1 MKDWMKPTRI
11 EWVSYVTIMP
21 VLATVL
27 NLLLFGNRVWHDRDI
42 WIYSFPV
49 VVVQGLASWYLH
61 ILAMHWLRVV
71 FPDIRQTVRRLVILA
86 ITHIVL
92 TTLTFAMLF
101 FAYDATGFLG
111 YELDPGQLKISVL
124 VAIALTMVATTSWEA
139 DYTFKRWKESV
150 AEKQIVQQLTIQ
162 HEFETLKGQVN
173 PHFLFNCFNTLSS
186 LITEDPERA
195 EVFLNELSKVY
206 RYLLRNNES
215 GLSTLQNELKFIQ
228 SYFQL
233 LKTRHGDAVQFQVEV
248 DKRYESYLLP
258 SLSLQLL
265 VENAVKHNVLSRN
278 KPLAIDIFTMAGN
291 KLAVNNNLQRR
302 TVKGPSNRIGLDN
315 IRAKYELLEQ
325 PGFQVLEDARNF
337 TVILPLIWDNREE
350 QYSSFAPFNGENP
363 NTDTKKM

>member
-1 MKDWMKPTRI
+1 MKAWMKPTRI
-11 EWVSYVTIMP
+11 EWVSYLTLMP
-21 VLATVL
+21 VLALVL
-27 NLLLFGNRVWHDRDI
+27 NLLLFGNRVWYDKNI
-42 WIYSFPV
+42 WIYSMPIV
-49 VVVQGLASWYLH
+49 ILQGLASWYLH

-71 FPDIRQTVRRLVILA
+71 FPDIRQTVRRLAILA
-86 ITHIVL
+86 ITHICL
-92 TTLTFAMLF
+92 TSLTFATLF
-101 FAYDATGFLG
+101 YCYDLTGLLG
-111 YELDPGQLKISVL
+111 YQLDMSQFRISIL

-139 DYTFKRWKESV
+139 DYTFKKWRDSV

-186 LITEDPERA
+186 LIGEDPARA
-195 EVFLNELSKVY
+195 EAFLNELSKVY

-215 GLSTLQNELKFIQ
+215 GLSTLANELKFIQ

-278 KPLAIDIFTMAGN
+278 KPLVIDIFTMAGN

-302 TVKGPSNRIGLDN
+302 TVKGPSNRIGLEN
-315 IRAKYELLEQ
+315 IRSKYELLDVQ
-325 PGFQVLEDARNF
+325 GFQVLEDSKNF
-337 TVILPLIWDNREE
+337 TVILPLIWDNRENE
-350 QYSSFAPFNGENP
+350 SLSLTQKNTENL
-363 NTDTKKM
+363 NS

>member
-1 MKDWMKPTRI
+1 MKAWMKPNKV
-11 EWVSYVTIMP
+11 EWLTYITGMP
-21 VLATVL
+21 ILSLVL
-27 NLLLFGNRVWHDRDI
+27 NVLLYGNRVWHDKDV
-42 WIYSFPV
+42 WIYSFPLVIAQGV
-49 VVVQGLASWYLH
+49 VSWYLH
-61 ILAMHWLRVV
+61 VLVMHWLRIV
-71 FPDIRQTVRRLVILA
+71 FPAIKQTVKRLVILA
-86 ITHIVL
+86 ISHICL
-92 TTLTFAMLF
+92 TSLTFAMLF
-101 FAYDATGFLG
+101 YSYDATGFLG
-111 YELDPGQLKISVL
+111 YELDTDQFRISIL

-139 DYTFKRWKESV
+139 DYTFKRWKETV

-186 LITEDPERA
+186 LIGEDPARA
-195 EVFLNELSKVY
+195 EIFLNELSKVY

-215 GLSTLQNELKFIQ
+215 GLSTLQNELRFIQ

-278 KPLAIDIFTMAGN
+278 KPLVIDIFTMAGN
-291 KLAVNNNLQRR
+291 KLAINNNLQRR
-302 TVKGPSNRIGLDN
+302 TVKGPSNKIGLDN
-315 IRAKYELLEQ
+315 MRSKYELLDQ

-337 TVILPLIWDNREE
+337 TVILPLIWDNRENE
-350 QYSSFAPFNGENP
+350 ALAVSPRNTENL
-363 NTDTKKM
+363 NTNYQ

>member
-1 MKDWMKPTRI
+1 MKAWMKPTRI
-11 EWVSYVTIMP
+11 EWVSYLTLMP
-21 VLATVL
+21 VLALVL
-27 NLLLFGNRVWHDRDI
+27 NLLLFGNRVWYDKNI
-42 WIYSFPV
+42 WIYSMPIV
-49 VVVQGLASWYLH
+49 ILQGLASWYLH

-71 FPDIRQTVRRLVILA
+71 FPDIRQTVRRLAILA
-86 ITHIVL
+86 ITHICL
-92 TTLTFAMLF
+92 TSLTFATLF
-101 FAYDATGFLG
+101 YCYDLTGFLG
-111 YELDPGQLKISVL
+111 YQLDMSQFRISIL

-139 DYTFKRWKESV
+139 DYTFKKWRDSV

-186 LITEDPERA
+186 LIGEDPARA
-195 EVFLNELSKVY
+195 EAFLNELSKVY

-215 GLSTLQNELKFIQ
+215 GLSTLANELKFIQ

-278 KPLAIDIFTMAGN
+278 KPLVIDIFTMAGN

-302 TVKGPSNRIGLDN
+302 TVKGPSNRIGLEN
-315 IRAKYELLEQ
+315 IRSKYELLDVQ
-325 PGFQVLEDARNF
+325 GFQVLEDSKNF
-337 TVILPLIWDNREE
+337 TVILPLIWDNRENE
-350 QYSSFAPFNGENP
+350 SLSLTQKNTENL
-363 NTDTKKM
+363 NS

>member
-1 MKDWMKPTRI
+1 MKAWMKPNKI
-11 EWVSYVTIMP
+11 EWISYFAGMP
-21 VLATVL
+21 VIALVL
-27 NLLLFGNRVWHDRDI
+27 NLLFFGSRVWHDADI
-42 WIYSFPV
+42 WTYSMPLV
-49 VVVQGLASWYLH
+49 IAQGIVSWYLH
-61 ILAMHWLRVV
+61 VLTMHWLRVV
-71 FPDIRQTVRRLVILA
+71 FPDIRQTVRRLILLG
-86 ITHIVL
+86 ITHIL
-92 TTLTFAMLF
+92 LISLTFAMLF
-101 FAYDATGFLG
+101 YAYDATGFLG
-111 YELDPGQLKISVL
+111 YEFETYQFRNSLL
-124 VAIALTMVATTSWEA
+124 VGIALTMIATTTWEA
-139 DYTFKRWKESV
+139 DYTFKKWKDSV

-186 LITEDPERA
+186 LIGEDPQRA
-195 EVFLNELSKVY
+195 ETFLNELSKVY

-215 GLSTLQNELKFIQ
+215 GLSTLQNELRFIQ

-278 KPLAIDIFTMAGN
+278 RPLVIDIFTMAGN

-337 TVILPLIWDNREE
+337 TVILPLIWDNREDDSLPLS
-350 QYSSFAPFNGENP
+350 QKNTENLHS
-363 NTDTKKM
+363 NYQ